1 MSDSSGEF
9 ILHPILTVVRLSLED
24 VLSKIRVPPLPARS
38 PDQLQAG
45 GTLTEVTDAQAYIA
59 NSLPVGVWG
68 QCMVGIDFMQGL
80 KATISSDTYFSAHA
94 LARSALESFAFGFWI
109 CDDRLNTNERYH
121 RALLLH
127 RTQIAEEQRRVL
139 RGVKATQAN
148 QVKRYERAFA
158 DRLRLID
165 AGITHFARELAQQGI
180 SYPARVPSKPE
191 VVQNVIRD
199 ISPIPHAIYGTLSA
213 VVHGDPIFAYGLM
226 SPHTDPGRPSGPDG
240 SVRLSTTI
248 TNHLTPAW
256 HAISSMCICLGVAS
270 LVLKIEGDMGAM
282 TALAKD
288 VMGFIAHNGD
298 EPLWFRANAPV
309 SDEQLHSLDWY
320 LEEKGIAPD
329 SIGLARP

>member
-180 SYPARVPSKPE
+180 SYPARVPSKTE

>member
-180 SYPARVPSKPE
+180 SYPARVPSKTE

-298 EPLWFRANAPV
+298 EPLWFCANAPV